1 MIYILQYSALD
12 NWSCWGATKKKCF
25 DESKHD
31 AFLLSEL
38 LERVKEPV
46 KIQDNQKY
54 TRLTIKAGGSGVVVR
69 MKGGRRE
76 EILGK
81 EIGRKNQFRV
91 HRGQLVVSSI
101 DARNGAVGIVPEDA
115 DGSVV
120 TDNFWVFE
128 INKNKVRPAFLQH
141 LLASPIVTSQIRD
154 ISHGTTNR
162 QYITIDQFLRV
173 SVVLPDD
180 ATQKKFLEQ
189 YKRLQ
194 DKKLKLQAEIDS
206 FGGRRDAAISRILG
220 ASSTPRKSRDGKL
233 LIIEY
238 KDMYRWSVGGP
249 SNFTSTQSAVLRMK
263 ECIEEFMV
271 RDGKSLRI
279 NPQKTPMREFCY
291 IGMDG
296 VRKDVGLLVDEP
308 RIARGADIKSAAI
321 EVPRGY
327 VIYGKLRPYLNKFWA
342 NDTDNDEIV
351 CSSEFLV
358 FRPASRIDFNYFMAI
373 LGSDYIQRQIV
384 DKLAGTRMP
393 RLSTTDFLDLEL
405 PGPSMATQIEVGREF
420 HKLQKD
426 VEKEQE
432 KLRRQTS
439 AQTEKLFT
447 RYGLK
452 SK

>member
-1 MIYILQYSALD
+1 MIYILQYSELD
-12 NWSCWGATKKKCF
+12 NWSFVAAEKKKRL
-25 DESKHD
+25 EGAKHG
-31 AFLLSEL
+31 AVMLSEL

-54 TRLTIKAGGSGVVVR
+54 TRLTIKTGGFGVVVR

-76 EILGK
+76 EIFGK

-91 HRGQLVVSSI
+91 HQGQLVVSSI

-128 INKNKVRPAFLQH
+128 INKNKVRPAFLQQ
-141 LLASPIVTSQIRD
+141 LLASPIVTSQIED

-173 SVVLPDD
+173 SVVLPNDT
-180 ATQKKFLEQ
+180 TQKKFLEQ
-189 YKRLQ
+189 YKCLQ
-194 DKKLKLQAEIDS
+194 DKKVKLQAEIDS
-206 FGGRRDAAISRILG
+206 FGNRRDEVISRIFG
-220 ASSTPRKSRDGKL
+220 TFAAPRKSHDGKL
-233 LIIEY
+233 QVIEY
-238 KDMYRWSVGGP
+238 KNMYRWSGGESP
-249 SNFTSTQSAVLRMK
+249 NLTSTQSSLRMK
-263 ECIEEFMV
+263 ECIAEFMV
-271 RDGKSLRI
+271 KDGKSLRI
-279 NPQKTPMREFCY
+279 NPQKTPTKEFRY
-291 IGMDG
+291 IGMDVVEKG
-296 VRKDVGLLVDEP
+296 LGLLVDKP
-308 RIARGADIKSAAI
+308 RIVRGVEIKSAAI
-321 EVPRGY
+321 EVPSGY

-342 NDTDNDEIV
+342 NDGEEMV

-358 FRPASRIDFNYFMAI
+358 FRPSARIDFNYFLAM
-373 LGSDYIQRQIV
+373 LGSGYIQRQIV

-393 RLSTTDFLDLEL
+393 RLSTSDFLDLEL
-405 PGPSMATQIEVGREF
+405 PEPSIATQIEVGQEV

-426 VEKEQE
+426 VAEKQ
-432 KLRRQTS
+432 KMLRQQTS
-439 AQTEKLFT
+439 VQTEKLFT